1 MYYLTGLSFTFVRGN
16 KDNYWL
22 QHNRKLTQWL
32 RKNSLIFPTLS
43 WDVRF
48 NLQKTNGNHFDL
60 VLHFGD
66 N

>member
-1 MYYLTGLSFTFVRGN
+1 
-16 KDNYWL
+16 
-22 QHNRKLTQWL
+22 
-32 RKNSLIFPTLS
+32 LS

-48 NLQKTNGNHFDL
+48 NLQRTNGNHFDL